1 MRVIIGGKEANDALN
16 TLNKMESNPTLEEYL
31 LIWENTND
39 AIFILRKD
47 GAIVQAN
54 PAFTKILGWSLDD
67 IQNLS
72 NPPFFEDDFTSE
84 DHEKQLNLLRDGE
97 SIPYFETK
105 RKHKNGEVKDILASY
120 RAINKKDILAVA
132 MYKDITD
139 EKKTQRM
146 LRLAENCYRTLV
158 EYSPDAIIVQSR
170 SKITFVNPEALHII
184 GAKKDMDIIGTS
196 LLDYIDIEDSE
207 SELIRLF
214 RQEEMVKI
222 EPTIQRLN
230 RMDGTNI
237 WVEIIAIPVKFEEE
251 MVIQAIIRDVTVRK
265 YYEDQLTY
273 MATHDPM
280 TGVVNRSTFMEE
292 LDKRIE
298 EAKVTNEMLALLFI
312 DLDKFKEVNDTL
324 GHGIGDSLLIQ
335 FAKRMK
341 ENIGLEDMIGRI
353 GGDEFLI
360 LLKGIDKNKI
370 NTIVKRMHTNFSEPY
385 VIDGREIITTSSI
398 GVALYPEDAISSVKL
413 MGFADEALY
422 KAKEKR
428 NHFQY
433 FNQKPQ

>member
-16 TLNKMESNPTLEEYL
+16 TLNKKESNPTLEEYL

-312 DLDKFKEVNDTL
+312 DL
-324 GHGIGDSLLIQ
+324 S
-335 FAKRMK
+335 
-341 ENIGLEDMIGRI
+341 
-353 GGDEFLI
+353 
-360 LLKGIDKNKI
+360 
-370 NTIVKRMHTNFSEPY
+370 
-385 VIDGREIITTSSI
+385 
-398 GVALYPEDAISSVKL
+398 
-413 MGFADEALY
+413 
-422 KAKEKR
+422 
-428 NHFQY
+428 
-433 FNQKPQ
+433 